1 MNEADAAE
9 IKAQRQ
15 FETYVAGVF
24 ADTENHFNERQA
36 RQTRRQSD
44 WVRLKGTQL
53 AVVLVLVV
61 VVTVLTSVVTVLVL
75 LGR

>member
-1 MNEADAAE
+1 MNDADAAE
-9 IKAQRQ
+9 IKARTK

-24 ADTENHFNERQA
+24 AESENHFKKRQA

-53 AVVLVLVV
+53 AVFLVLVV
-61 VVTVLTSVVTVLVL
+61 VVTVLTSVVTVGLL